1 MLPLQAAWDTHACVG
16 AADVGEGLV
25 GGAVVGKEVDGA
37 AVVGEEVDGSAV
49 DVVEEVGEE
58 VDGSAVDVVEIVVW
72 HSAYAAP
79 SPSGRM
85 SCHWASS

>member
-37 AVVGEEVDGSAV
+37 AVVGEEV
-49 DVVEEVGEE
+49 VV
-58 VDGSAVDVVEIVVW
+58 
-72 HSAYAAP
+72 
-79 SPSGRM
+79 
-85 SCHWASS
+85 AS